1 MLSIY
6 QLFDCKNERDGMSEW
21 KTYKYTDIA
30 TIVGGGTPKTTEV
43 AYWNGK
49 IPWISIKD
57 LVGTIKYVYST
68 EKYITELGLTKSS
81 AKLLHEGDIVI
92 SARGTIG
99 EIAILSCPMSFNQ
112 SCFGICANENIVDGT
127 FLYYLTKTKI
137 NALKAVSYGS
147 VFDTITSSTF
157 ENLEIS
163 LPPLPE
169 QKRIAGILSA
179 LDDKIELNRRINANL
194 EAQAMALYKHWFVDF
209 EFPNSAEKPYK
220 SSGGKMIDSDFGPI
234 PAGWHIGKVN
244 DLGIIICGKTP
255 SKAIAANYG
264 DAIPFIKIPDMHN
277 HVFVHKSDE
286 MLSIVGSDSQIKK
299 LLPPYSVLVSCIAT
313 VGLVS
318 MNVVPSHT
326 NQQIN
331 SVIPN
336 DVIYRYYLY
345 LMFKNMALDLQ
356 NYGRGG
362 TATLNVNTSTFA
374 NIKVLLPSRQI
385 LEWFY
390 LRIQSM
396 FELIRY
402 NQEEIYNL
410 SSIRNALL
418 HKLIREEIK
427 M

>member
-1 MLSIY
+1 
-6 QLFDCKNERDGMSEW
+6 MSEW
-21 KTYKYTDIA
+21 KTYKLTDICNLVAGFAFKSRDFGSYKDKVIKIANINPPIVDIQSLLGVDMTMYSLDRLEKYKVTKGDYVFAMTGA
-30 TIVGGGTPKTTEV
+30 TIGKLGIVRDDIE
-43 AYWNGK
+43 AYINQRVLTFR
-49 IPWISIKD
+49 PNKD
-57 LVGTIKYVYST
+57 IIDKQYLWYILNTYT
-68 EKYITELGLTKSS
+68 FEKYILNHIDSDT
-81 AKLLHEGDIVI
+81 AQPNI
-92 SARGTIG
+92 SA
-99 EIAILSCPMSFNQ
+99 MSVGGF
-112 SCFGICANENIVDGT
+112 
-127 FLYYLTKTKI
+127 
-137 NALKAVSYGS
+137 
-147 VFDTITSSTF
+147 
-157 ENLEIS
+157 EIS
-163 LPPLPE
+163 LPPLSE

>member
-1 MLSIY
+1 
-6 QLFDCKNERDGMSEW
+6 MSEW

-194 EAQAMALYKHWFVDF
+194 EAQAMTLYKQWFVDGRQ
-209 EFPNSAEKPYK
+209 ENWTEKKLGDIVDIYDYLRKPLSGQQREKMAKIYPYYGAA
-220 SSGGKMIDSDFGPI
+220 SLMDYVENYIFDGIYLL
-234 PAGWHIGKVN
+234 
-244 DLGIIICGKTP
+244 LGEDGT
-255 SKAIAANYG
+255 
-264 DAIPFIKIPDMHN
+264 
-277 HVFVHKSDE
+277 VSDE
-286 MLSIVGSDSQIKK
+286 NGYPSLQYVWGKFWVNNHAHVLTGKNGYSTEMLYILLKQTNIHSIITGAVQPKINQANLLNLPVVCPPKDILNKYNEIIQPLFTQLRINSEQIKHLSTLRDT
-299 LLPPYSVLVSCIAT
+299 LLPKL
-313 VGLVS
+313 
-318 MNVVPSHT
+318 MN
-326 NQQIN
+326 NK
-331 SVIPN
+331 
-336 DVIYRYYLY
+336 Y
-345 LMFKNMALDLQ
+345 
-356 NYGRGG
+356 
-362 TATLNVNTSTFA
+362 
-374 NIKVLLPSRQI
+374 
-385 LEWFY
+385 
-390 LRIQSM
+390 
-396 FELIRY
+396 
-402 NQEEIYNL
+402 
-410 SSIRNALL
+410 
-418 HKLIREEIK
+418 
-427 M
+427 